1 MILVVA
7 AEQHSKTRKL
17 QSQNLFNK
25 FKIIVVCVVFFM
37 RNHVLVLLKV
47 KYSFTVLDKQLR
59 FLKWNAISAAACY
72 LFGILL
78 ILL

>member
-1 MILVVA
+1 M
-7 AEQHSKTRKL
+7 
-17 QSQNLFNK
+17 
-25 FKIIVVCVVFFM
+25 CVVFFSEQGSVNKQD

-72 LFGILL
+72 LF
-78 ILL
+78 